1 MVFEEY
7 RFLRYFIPGSLYV
20 IYMTFLVVP
29 NLSVSV
35 CNYISTHPNLLLGA
49 FAGAFGASVA
59 FGYVFYTFYDSFLA
73 NHLAMNEN
81 NRPILQ
87 YLARRINT
95 WPNRQNYEKKAFL
108 DTLYH
113 RLGESGMNQQF
124 SEKIRGIW
132 SNFNSRVVCSMFIPF
147 FCVVSMVVLLLLGQF
162 SDIKLLSFGSSS
174 LLGTW
179 GQIIYFFMCGF
190 VVGVI
195 SLVFWRWRERP
206 YREAL
211 TLEDYFLRS
220 KIEKNDGTREEF
232 RELSEL
238 LFGDIIENE
247 ALTQPNSRA
256 AQGAVIDAL
265 PEGRRERLDR
275 LFDIA
280 LVLLGILS
288 ASELQIL
295 TAMATYEQETAAN
308 LSYLLRIFT
317 MPLLVLIIAWIAKE
331 IFRNEMSANHRMIA
345 TEFCWNLW
353 GFTLFYYLVV
363 YVFAT
368 VVPQISQY
376 GVYLSL
382 GLTFL
387 LIFFIQRAYKKVY
400 TSMTDYF
407 GRSKWAIYRFVAFFV
422 AYIVVVLLVLPL

>member
-1 MVFEEY
+1 
-7 RFLRYFIPGSLYV
+7 
-20 IYMTFLVVP
+20 
-29 NLSVSV
+29 
-35 CNYISTHPNLLLGA
+35 
-49 FAGAFGASVA
+49 
-59 FGYVFYTFYDSFLA
+59 
-73 NHLAMNEN
+73 
-81 NRPILQ
+81 
-87 YLARRINT
+87 
-95 WPNRQNYEKKAFL
+95 
-108 DTLYH
+108 
-113 RLGESGMNQQF
+113 
-124 SEKIRGIW
+124 
-132 SNFNSRVVCSMFIPF
+132 MFIPF